1 MTAPMAAPR
10 AMETTIKA
18 LPTSRTWPLRPAPIS
33 IPTMMAE
40 VAPTAMTATVQNRSI
55 LPATA

>member
-1 MTAPMAAPR
+1 
-10 AMETTIKA
+10 METTIKA
-18 LPTSRTWPLRPAPIS
+18 LPTSRTWPLPAAPIS